1 MIYLDKILEKITAL
15 NLRDIMDMSSL
26 FNENDDTDSMSTSDL
41 LVSHLDSDED
51 KLVASDL
58 TASNGTFGVIVM

>member
-1 MIYLDKILEKITAL
+1 
-15 NLRDIMDMSSL
+15 MDMSSL

-58 TASNGTFGVIVM
+58 AASNGTFGVIVM

>member
-1 MIYLDKILEKITAL
+1 
-15 NLRDIMDMSSL
+15 MDVSSL

-51 KLVASDL
+51 KMGASDL
-58 TASNGTFGVIVM
+58 TASNGTFEVIAM